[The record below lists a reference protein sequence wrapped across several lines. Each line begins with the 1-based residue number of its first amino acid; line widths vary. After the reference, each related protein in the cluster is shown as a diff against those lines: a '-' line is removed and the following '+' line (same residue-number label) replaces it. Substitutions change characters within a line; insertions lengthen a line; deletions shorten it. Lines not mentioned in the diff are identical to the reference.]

1 MRRIESYRFALREK
15 KAEVLSALGIKFDTL
30 AALGRVAEDD
40 QAQISHDEFIS
51 LRLNSLVYQK
61 LRQVDEALLRI
72 DRGEFG
78 ICARCEQPI
87 PEKRLRALPWARYCL
102 TCQEVMSRL
111 EDTEVESHRHF
122 DAVGTF

>member
-1 MRRIESYRFALREK
+1 VRRIESYRFALREK

-51 LRLNSLVYQK
+51 LRMNSLVYEK
-61 LRQVDEALLRI
+61 LRLVDEALLRI

-102 TCQEVMSRL
+102 PCQEVMSRL
-111 EDTEVESHRHF
+111 EDTEVEPHRHF
-122 DAVGTF
+122 DPVGTF